1 MLSPGEP
8 YPALEAPLTELAIWK
23 FHEDTV
29 VSKFTDI
36 FVPLIGEGIKRL
48 PIQPGGWG
56 FTVEDDRTIAV
67 LLGWES
73 MEVREQVNIPARRM

>member
-36 FVPLIGEGIKRL
+36 FVPLIGEGIQRL

-67 LLGWES
+67 LLGWKS
-73 MEVREQVNIPARRM
+73 MEVRKQVNIPARRM